1 MASQTDRSTWKELIP
16 GSDDVLDKLH
26 IVDGHLVL
34 ADLVDCYSRLRVFD
48 TDGQFKGEIKMPG
61 HGSMSSH
68 NFVMPNMMDMF
79 AKGGGRDV
87 LFPFSKAAQSSAL
100 RSEARR
106 VGKECVSKLKS
117 RVPRYI

>member
-16 GSDDVLDKLH
+16 GSDDVLATLH

-61 HGSMSSH
+61 HGSMRSH
-68 NFVMPNMMDMF
+68 NFVMPHMMDMF
-79 AKGGGRDV
+79 AKG
-87 LFPFSKAAQSSAL
+87 
-100 RSEARR
+100 RSEERR
-106 VGKECVSKLKS
+106 VGKECVSTCGS
-117 RVPRYI
+117 RWSP